1 MRIGYRK
8 QFPAGAATVADL
20 ERAVR
25 RSTLEPKLLS

>member
-20 ERAVR
+20 ERAVGAAR
-25 RSTLEPKLLS
+25 WNRNCLS